1 MLREKKNRKIGYYMS
16 IISGFF
22 MFPQQTVSTF
32 CFLNTTNIKCSL
44 VLQVYNCK
52 SSRGSFF
59 ILSSETQANKLRS
72 DISFHQVCSTGRELA
87 PEIGT
92 CNFWL
97 QAIGQV
103 TCLTKHSKAG
113 MVLPTCHVH
122 PEGSWDRE
130 MQCLMSNFTNY

>member
-1 MLREKKNRKIGYYMS
+1 MMLREKKNRKIGYYMS

-44 VLQVYNCK
+44 VLQVYNFK

-92 CNFWL
+92 CNF
-97 QAIGQV
+97 
-103 TCLTKHSKAG
+103 
-113 MVLPTCHVH
+113 
-122 PEGSWDRE
+122 
-130 MQCLMSNFTNY
+130 